1 MPNPFDNMVSRMDA
15 ATVATMGKTAIING
29 TSVSVVPAGFLEE
42 MGPLMGNGLSLVVFS
57 TYTPK
62 RNDVV
67 DYEGTSFAV
76 TRHDIFN
83 GKPRIFIE

>member
-29 TSVSVVPAGFLEE
+29 TPLSVVPAEFLEE
-42 MGPLMGNGLSLVVFS
+42 MGPLKGNGLSLVVFS
-57 TYTPK
+57 PYTPK

-67 DYEGTSFAV
+67 VYEGESFAV